1 MQNRTYQKFLAL
13 GFDTVLIG
21 KFEAA
26 QLTVAGLQGLGKGA
40 LLQMNFTGEE
50 YAIIA
55 AKVKRQPIAK
65 ATLESII
72 TRTGEVCCYCA
83 EGNTVQPY
91 QIHHITEYHLTQDNS
106 EDNLLL
112 VCPTHHVAI
121 HTNGLPTDEQ
131 KQKRVAWE
139 NIWPIARAYQAQG
152 LTFPFRAI
160 EYITYEQTP
169 NIAEVFE
176 FTAPCPATCLAV
188 LDEGNKDSACRILA
202 EENILIITGASGSGK
217 TTFAKGVAGS
227 LKGFAVYGYIVPQT
241 GTNAVNEV
249 LMFCSLATKDFA
261 LIIDNANTYLA
272 EGQIEAILK
281 AASPNKKLIVIQT
294 RGVQATDNN
303 VEEHFV
309 DGTFHISWSHLKH
322 GIKAKLLEYE
332 HDVISYLESQQFHSG
347 YDFGIGEGKMN
358 QPLTHLIDNYSKDVE
373 TAYQFFYLF
382 SSGIERIDKLQVE
395 LASHDHLDVILL
407 FIAIN
412 QIGRVENGSTLAE
425 IAEQYKVLSLFKSKP
440 APEQEWVKEQLQI
453 IQKKRLI
460 RTERG
465 RYNTV
470 HREFARRYIEH
481 CYFKRKNV
489 TDELLIPIFNDPNRI
504 DEITPLWSWLNSTS
518 TRDFVRAWARKQTL
532 DDWRA
537 LVRSACNKGLAVI
550 SLLADEMFHL
560 TFNLQ
565 TGISG
570 AFDGMADDIALLIN
584 QDKQL
589 HVYYL
594 RRLIAALHRLQ
605 PEIVAEIMKL
615 TDKTVISTLIKNAPP
630 NYFDDV
636 GRLFH
641 DIREHYSEWVDEMRI
656 FFTNE
661 DFEEIIGRIELGG
674 IDELQA
680 VVEFQREYLHD
691 ISKSQY
697 FKYTAKFAALL
708 KDCPLKDIRYGGTI
722 SSGFFEL
729 NLFPDEIHRIIDSL
743 NAAQLSVELSDCLPR
758 DWDNLGML
766 GIMSHNITTDT
777 FERIVENIDVD
788 QLKKSVGKYYKV
800 YHYELRVFL
809 YLLSYGLSEKRKAIA
824 EALKPFVREI
834 VQSNGLQDNNDV
846 FKAYF
851 ALDENSGV
859 TLAAELQVPQPEKF
873 EKINFSDWDILRE
886 HLKEIEKTEADYPMS
901 RLRSL

>member
-13 GFDTVLIG
+13 GFDTTLIS

-26 QLTVAGLQGLGKGA
+26 ELTVAGLQGLGKAA
-40 LLQMNFTGEE
+40 LLQMNFTNEE
-50 YAIIA
+50 YAVIA

-65 ATLESII
+65 TTLESII
-72 TRTGEVCCYCA
+72 NRTGEVCCYCA
-83 EGNTVQPY
+83 DGNTVQPY

-112 VCPTHHVAI
+112 VCPTHHVAV
-121 HTNGLPTDEQ
+121 HANRLTVDEQ
-131 KQKRVAWE
+131 KQKRAVWE
-139 NIWPIARAYQAQG
+139 NIWPIVRAYQAQG
-152 LTFPFRAI
+152 LSFPFRAI

-176 FTAPCPATCLAV
+176 FTAPSPATCLAV
-188 LDEGNKDSACRILA
+188 LDEGNKEGACRIVT

-227 LKGFAVYGYIVPQT
+227 LKGFAVYSYIVPQA

-249 LMFCSLATKDFA
+249 LLFCSLATKDFV
-261 LIIDNANTYLA
+261 LILDNANTYLA

-294 RGVQATDNN
+294 RGVQAIDNQI
-303 VEEHFV
+303 EEHFV
-309 DGTFHISWSHLKH
+309 DGTFHISWAHLKR
-322 GIKAKLLEYE
+322 GIKVKLLEHE
-332 HDVISYLESQQFHSG
+332 HEVISYLESQQFHSG
-347 YDFGIGEGKMN
+347 YDFGIGEGKMH
-358 QPLTHLIDNYSKDVE
+358 QPLIHLIDNYSKDVE

-382 SSGIERIDKLQVE
+382 SNGIERIDKLQVE
-395 LASHDHLDVILL
+395 LASHDHLDVIML

-425 IAEQYKVLSLFKSKP
+425 ITDQYKVLSLFKNKP
-440 APEQEWVKEQLQI
+440 EPEQEWVKEQLQI

-481 CYFKRKNV
+481 CYFKRKNI
-489 TDELLIPIFNDPNRI
+489 TDELLLPIFNDPNRVA
-504 DEITPLWSWLNSTS
+504 EITPLWSWLNSTS
-518 TRDFVRAWARKQTL
+518 ARDFVRAWARKKTL

-550 SLLADEMFHL
+550 SLLVDEMFHL

-565 TGISG
+565 NGIVG
-570 AFDGMADDIALLIN
+570 AFDGMADDIASLIN
-584 QDKQL
+584 QDQQL

-641 DIREHYSEWVDEMRI
+641 DIREHYPEWVNEMKA

-661 DFEEIIGRIELGG
+661 DFEAIIGRIELGG

-691 ISKSQY
+691 IRKSQY

-708 KDCPLKDIRYGGTI
+708 KDCPLKDIRYGGTL

-729 NLFPDEIHRIIDSL
+729 NLFPEEIRRIINSL
-743 NAAQLSVELSDCLPR
+743 NPVRLSAELSDCLPR

-766 GIMSHNITTDT
+766 GILSHNITTDI
-777 FERIVENIDVD
+777 FERIVDGIDIV
-788 QLKKSVGKYYKV
+788 QLKKSVGKYYQA

-809 YLLSYGLSEKRKAIA
+809 YLLSYGLPEKRKEIA
-824 EALKPFVREI
+824 DALMPFVREI
-834 VQSNGLQDNNDV
+834 FQSNGLQDINDV

-851 ALDENSGV
+851 ALHEASGIV
-859 TLAAELQVPQPEKF
+859 LAKELQVPQPEKF
-873 EKINFSDWDILRE
+873 EKIDFSDWNILRDN
-886 HLKEIEKTEADYPMS
+886 LKEIEKTETDYPMS
-901 RLRSL
+901 RLRDL